1 MRVEDMLS
9 DSVLLAAL
17 VALLAGGVS
26 GLTGFGLA
34 LIGVPLLL
42 FVYEPATVVVLLS
55 VLSVFI
61 NVAVVWD
68 SWHDADRRLVLS
80 LLPAAAVG
88 VFVGA
93 EVLYYAD
100 PLYIRLGVG
109 IIVVFSA
116 LLLLR
121 EVRIPGAE
129 GWLGTMVA
137 GSTSGLL
144 STSTGLAGPPI
155 VLLLAARRLPKHAFR
170 GSSALY
176 FLAMSFVGL
185 AALTNRGLL
194 DVAQLPLA
202 LALVPAAFLGKV
214 LGTALLNRISDK
226 TFRTVTLGVV
236 ILTGTLGAATAAWA
250 LL

>member
-1 MRVEDMLS
+1 MRAEGVLS
-9 DSVLLAAL
+9 GSLILAAL
-17 VALLAGGVS
+17 VAVLAGGVS

-34 LIGVPLLL
+34 LIAVPLLL
-42 FVYEPATVVVLLS
+42 FVYEPSTVVVLLS

-61 NVAVVWD
+61 NTAVTWD
-68 SWHDADRRLVLS
+68 SWHDAEHRLVLS
-80 LLPAAAVG
+80 LLPPAAVG
-88 VFVGA
+88 VFLGA

-109 IIVVFSA
+109 IVVVFSA

-129 GWLGTMVA
+129 GWLGTVVA

-144 STSTGLAGPPI
+144 STSTGLAGPPV
-155 VLLLAARRLPKHAFR
+155 VLLFAARHLPKHAFR

-176 FLAMSFVGL
+176 FLAMSLVGL
-185 AALTNRGLL
+185 VALTNGGLL
-194 DVAQLPLA
+194 DAAEIPLA

-214 LGTALLNRISDK
+214 LGTALLERVSDK

-236 ILTGTLGAATAAWA
+236 ILTGSLGAATAAWA

>member
-1 MRVEDMLS
+1 MSGSLIV
-9 DSVLLAAL
+9 AAF

-42 FVYEPATVVVLLS
+42 FVYEPTTVVVLLS
-55 VLSVFI
+55 ILSVFI

-68 SWHDADRRLVLS
+68 SWRDADHWLVLS
-80 LLPAAAVG
+80 LLPPAAVG

-93 EVLYYAD
+93 EGLYYLD

-109 IIVVFSA
+109 VVVVLSA

-129 GWLGTMVA
+129 SRLGTVLA
-137 GSTSGLL
+137 GSTSGML

-155 VLLLAARRLPKHAFR
+155 VLLFAARHLPKHAFR

-176 FLAMSFVGL
+176 FLAMSLVGL
-185 AALTNRGLL
+185 AALTNRGLI
-194 DVAQLPLA
+194 DAAQIPLA

-214 LGTALLNRISDK
+214 LGTALLKRVSDK
-226 TFRTVTLGVV
+226 SFRVVTLGVV